1 MTESSGAATGAKARF
16 QQINPHFVVRDVVE
30 AAEYYRD
37 VFGFKILGYYWDP
50 PVFAVVGRD
59 DVVIQFG
66 RIDRGQT
73 VAPNRTRRDE
83 ALDAYIWV
91 NDLDALF
98 AEMSR
103 RARRLWKSRSG
114 SLGIVTSFRWKMHLV
129 FGWCLARV
137 CLRGSDRGEPARR
150 RRYQGER
157 TRSFAALC

>member
-1 MTESSGAATGAKARF
+1 MTESSAAAAGSKARF
-16 QQINPHFVVRDVVE
+16 QGINPHFVVRDVVE

-50 PVFAVVGRD
+50 PVFATVGRD

-91 NDLDALF
+91 SDLDALF
-98 AEMSR
+98 AELREKGAKILEEPKRQPWNCYEFSVEDKFGFR
-103 RARRLWKSRSG
+103 
-114 SLGIVTSFRWKMHLV
+114 IVFSESSSA
-129 FGWCLARV
+129 G
-137 CLRGSDRGEPARR
+137 
-150 RRYQGER
+150 
-157 TRSFAALC
+157 

>member
-1 MTESSGAATGAKARF
+1 MTESSAAAAGAKARF

-37 VFGFKILGYYWDP
+37 VLGFKVLGYYWDP
-50 PVFAVVGRD
+50 PVFAMVGRD

-91 NDLDALF
+91 DDLDALY
-98 AEMSR
+98 AELKDKG
-103 RARRLWKSRSG
+103 AK
-114 SLGIVTSFRWKMHLV
+114 IVEEPKRHPWNCYEFSVEDAFGFRIVFSESTSA
-129 FGWCLARV
+129 G
-137 CLRGSDRGEPARR
+137 
-150 RRYQGER
+150 
-157 TRSFAALC
+157 

>member
-1 MTESSGAATGAKARF
+1 MSNAPTKTAEKASF
-16 QQINPHFVVRDVVE
+16 QGINPHFVVRDVVE

-50 PVFAVVGRD
+50 PVFAMVGRD

-73 VAPNRTRRDE
+73 VAPNRTRRGE

-98 AEMSR
+98 AELKEKG
-103 RARRLWKSRSG
+103 AK
-114 SLGIVTSFRWKMHLV
+114 IVEEPKRQPWNCYEFGVEDAFGFRLV
-129 FGWCLARV
+129 FSESTSA
-137 CLRGSDRGEPARR
+137 E
-150 RRYQGER
+150 
-157 TRSFAALC
+157 

>member
-50 PVFAVVGRD
+50 PVFAMVGRD

-98 AEMSR
+98 AEMKQ
-103 RARRLWKSRSG
+103 KSAK
-114 SLGIVTSFRWKMHLV
+114 IVEEPKRQPWNCYEFSVEDAFGFRLV
-129 FGWCLARV
+129 FSESLSAG
-137 CLRGSDRGEPARR
+137 
-150 RRYQGER
+150 
-157 TRSFAALC
+157 

>member
-1 MTESSGAATGAKARF
+1 MTESSGAAAGAKARF

-50 PVFAVVGRD
+50 PVFAMVGRD

-91 NDLDALF
+91 NDFDALF
-98 AEMSR
+98 AEMKQ
-103 RARRLWKSRSG
+103 KSAK
-114 SLGIVTSFRWKMHLV
+114 IVEEPKRQPWNCYEFSVEDAFGFRLV
-129 FGWCLARV
+129 FSESMSAV
-137 CLRGSDRGEPARR
+137 
-150 RRYQGER
+150 
-157 TRSFAALC
+157 

>member
-1 MTESSGAATGAKARF
+1 MTDSSAAATGANARF
-16 QQINPHFVVRDVVE
+16 QSVNPHFVVRDVVE

-50 PVFAVVGRD
+50 PVFAMVGRD

-91 NDLDALF
+91 DDVDALY
-98 AEMSR
+98 AELKGKG
-103 RARRLWKSRSG
+103 AK
-114 SLGIVTSFRWKMHLV
+114 IVEAPKHQVWDCYEL
-129 FGWCLARV
+129 
-137 CLRGSDRGEPARR
+137 
-150 RRYQGER
+150 
-157 TRSFAALC
+157 

>member
-50 PVFAVVGRD
+50 PVFAMVGRD

-98 AEMSR
+98 AEMKQ
-103 RARRLWKSRSG
+103 KSAK
-114 SLGIVTSFRWKMHLV
+114 IVEEPKRQPWNCYEFSVEDAFGFRLV
-129 FGWCLARV
+129 FSESMSAG
-137 CLRGSDRGEPARR
+137 
-150 RRYQGER
+150 
-157 TRSFAALC
+157 

>member
-1 MTESSGAATGAKARF
+1 MSNAPMKTAEKARF

-50 PVFAVVGRD
+50 PVFAMVGRD

-73 VAPNRTRRDE
+73 VSPNRARRDE

-91 NDLDALF
+91 SDLDALY
-98 AEMSR
+98 AE
-103 RARRLWKSRSG
+103 LKEKSAK
-114 SLGIVTSFRWKMHLV
+114 IVEEPKRQPWNCYEFSVEDAFGFRLV
-129 FGWCLARV
+129 FSESMSAG
-137 CLRGSDRGEPARR
+137 
-150 RRYQGER
+150 
-157 TRSFAALC
+157 

>member
-16 QQINPHFVVRDVVE
+16 QRINPHFVVRDVVE

-50 PVFAVVGRD
+50 PVFAMVGRD

-98 AEMSR
+98 AEMKQ
-103 RARRLWKSRSG
+103 KSAK
-114 SLGIVTSFRWKMHLV
+114 IVEEPKRQPWNCYEFSVEDAFGFRLV
-129 FGWCLARV
+129 FSESMSAG
-137 CLRGSDRGEPARR
+137 
-150 RRYQGER
+150 
-157 TRSFAALC
+157 

>member
-1 MTESSGAATGAKARF
+1 MTESSAAAAGSKARF
-16 QQINPHFVVRDVVE
+16 QGINPHFVVRDVVE

-50 PVFAVVGRD
+50 PVFATVGRD

-91 NDLDALF
+91 SDLDALF
-98 AEMSR
+98 AELKEKG
-103 RARRLWKSRSG
+103 AR
-114 SLGIVTSFRWKMHLV
+114 IVEEPKRQPWNCYEFPVEDAFGFRLV
-129 FGWCLARV
+129 FSESSSAG
-137 CLRGSDRGEPARR
+137 
-150 RRYQGER
+150 
-157 TRSFAALC
+157 

>member
-1 MTESSGAATGAKARF
+1 MTESSAAAAGAKARF
-16 QQINPHFVVRDVVE
+16 QQVNPHFVVADVVE

-50 PVFAVVGRD
+50 PVFAMVGRD

-73 VAPNRTRRDE
+73 VAPNWTRRDE

-98 AEMSR
+98 AE
-103 RARRLWKSRSG
+103 LKEKSAK
-114 SLGIVTSFRWKMHLV
+114 IVEEPKRQPWNCYEFSVEDAFGFRLV
-129 FGWCLARV
+129 FSESMSAG
-137 CLRGSDRGEPARR
+137 
-150 RRYQGER
+150 
-157 TRSFAALC
+157 

>member
-1 MTESSGAATGAKARF
+1 MTESSGAAAGAKARF
-16 QQINPHFVVRDVVE
+16 QGINPHFVVRDVVE

-50 PVFAVVGRD
+50 PVFAMVGRD

-98 AEMSR
+98 AEMKQ
-103 RARRLWKSRSG
+103 KSAK
-114 SLGIVTSFRWKMHLV
+114 IVEEPKRQPWNCYEFSVEDAFGFRLV
-129 FGWCLARV
+129 FSESMSAG
-137 CLRGSDRGEPARR
+137 
-150 RRYQGER
+150 
-157 TRSFAALC
+157 

>member
-50 PVFAVVGRD
+50 PVFAMVGRD

-98 AEMSR
+98 AEMKQ
-103 RARRLWKSRSG
+103 KSAK
-114 SLGIVTSFRWKMHLV
+114 IVEEPKRQPWNCYEFWVEDAFGFRLV
-129 FGWCLARV
+129 FSESMSAG
-137 CLRGSDRGEPARR
+137 
-150 RRYQGER
+150 
-157 TRSFAALC
+157 

>member
-1 MTESSGAATGAKARF
+1 MTESSAAAAGAKARF

-50 PVFAVVGRD
+50 PVFAMVGRD

-98 AEMSR
+98 AEMKQ
-103 RARRLWKSRSG
+103 KSAK
-114 SLGIVTSFRWKMHLV
+114 IVEEPKRQPWNCYEFWVEDAFGFRLV
-129 FGWCLARV
+129 FSESMSAG
-137 CLRGSDRGEPARR
+137 
-150 RRYQGER
+150 
-157 TRSFAALC
+157 

>member
-1 MTESSGAATGAKARF
+1 MTESSGAAAGAKARL
-16 QQINPHFVVRDVVE
+16 QGINPHFVVRDVVE

-50 PVFAVVGRD
+50 PVFAMVGRD

-98 AEMSR
+98 AEMKQ
-103 RARRLWKSRSG
+103 KSAK
-114 SLGIVTSFRWKMHLV
+114 IVEEPKRQPWNCYEFSVEDAFGFRLV
-129 FGWCLARV
+129 FSESMSAV
-137 CLRGSDRGEPARR
+137 
-150 RRYQGER
+150 
-157 TRSFAALC
+157 

>member
-1 MTESSGAATGAKARF
+1 MTESSSGAAPAAGAKARF

-50 PVFAVVGRD
+50 PVFAMVGRD

-91 NDLDALF
+91 NDLDALYTELKEKGAKIVEEPKRQPWNCYEF
-98 AEMSR
+98 SVEDAFGFRLIFSQSTPAE
-103 RARRLWKSRSG
+103 
-114 SLGIVTSFRWKMHLV
+114 
-129 FGWCLARV
+129 
-137 CLRGSDRGEPARR
+137 
-150 RRYQGER
+150 
-157 TRSFAALC
+157 